1 MTKILKR
8 PLSIILAVLMVMS
21 LFVAVPITAS
31 ANVGDVVPESE
42 YLTFT
47 ALEDDSSV
55 MMSVQS
61 GSDFKYNKNGDG
73 WHDYNINDYERI
85 YLNKGEYVRF
95 RGSNTISNYAGGN
108 FSISRK
114 VAASGNIMSLR
125 LDSESRSQG
134 LTDECFHMMFERC
147 YGLITAPELPE
158 TTLAEYCYEGMF
170 NKCTNLTTAP
180 ELPATALTR
189 GCYSDMFN
197 GCTSLTEA
205 PKLPATSLAYGCYH
219 GMFEGCTSLTE
230 LPELPATSLAEA
242 CYYGMFDGCSSIRI
256 SNVAGTINGIK
267 YSEEYKIPTEG
278 TATNASYA
286 LNSMFANTGG
296 RFKGTPSINTTY
308 YIGKPVY
315 TVTWKNGDNVI
326 EEDTDVESGA
336 APSFDGETPEKA
348 EDETN
353 TYTFSGWSDGNTTY
367 GLSDT
372 LPAVSGDVTYT
383 AQFTSTPKHV
393 HEWDYDNPVWGTP
406 TGDWSGYTVSVTLK
420 CKDDETHT
428 KTLTAGQVGMSSEY
442 AESCIDDGY
451 TEANFSVTDDGH
463 TLTNTLQFNI
473 IPATG
478 EHEFTT
484 HHPAVAATC
493 TTDGNEEYWECDVC
507 GKYFS
512 DAACTHEIEEDSWIL
527 PAGHTDLQHVAAQAA
542 TFEADGNIEYWY
554 CSGCDKYFSDAEG
567 TTEITQASTVIAQKV
582 AVAQV
587 GSTKYES
594 LQEAIAAAADGDTI
608 KLLADQTI
616 DLQLAAGEEYTIDLN
631 SYTLTVES
639 PQNYYNYIYGNL
651 TIDDSSAAKTG
662 KVVVDD
668 YGIAPR
674 AGGKVTVNSGS
685 FTTADDYPYI
695 FYLMGGELEVNG
707 GTFTAVHPVN
717 CYASGKTVLGGTV
730 VINDGEFTS
739 TEDYVISGF
748 ENSNITIN
756 GGSFTGPNPVFVGKA
771 SKKTSGFTP
780 ASATINAGT
789 FTATNDTPVVGCAKG
804 ASVVIKGGTFTDG
817 ELSADSTSE
826 ISVSGGTFDRD
837 VDIYAAPGFVGK
849 QLSATTFGV
858 EVDPNPLGTAPIIGF
873 QKKAA
878 DAEHDQGVR
887 IITKVEGCDLTQ
899 FDEYGYVVAKV
910 SGKEQATANFSN
922 MKAYGGNG
930 EKTIKCNGT
939 VNTIDGYGTPYVTLA
954 VNGMS
959 DGQQVAARFYA
970 IKDGVTYYSNYVSTA
985 RYNGI
990 IATY

>member
-8 PLSIILAVLMVMS
+8 PLSVLLAALMIVS
-21 LFVAVPITAS
+21 LFVAVPVTAS
-31 ANVGDVVPESE
+31 ATEETSTVTWNSFSGTGGMSSGGVTLTTTQSNTRVAENFYAGRGTA
-42 YLTFT
+42 TFT
-47 ALEDDSSV
+47 APEGSVFTKIEIKNCEYTGNLNFPGATVAESGGYWDYMDPEDPYWEPYYTVTWTGESSEV
-55 MMSVQS
+55 TFSGAVYGIESIVFTLKSV
-61 GSDFKYNKNGDG
+61 
-73 WHDYNINDYERI
+73 
-85 YLNKGEYVRF
+85 
-95 RGSNTISNYAGGN
+95 
-108 FSISRK
+108 
-114 VAASGNIMSLR
+114 
-125 LDSESRSQG
+125 
-134 LTDECFHMMFERC
+134 
-147 YGLITAPELPE
+147 AP
-158 TTLAEYCYEGMF
+158 TT
-170 NKCTNLTTAP
+170 
-180 ELPATALTR
+180 
-189 GCYSDMFN
+189 
-197 GCTSLTEA
+197 
-205 PKLPATSLAYGCYH
+205 
-219 GMFEGCTSLTE
+219 
-230 LPELPATSLAEA
+230 
-242 CYYGMFDGCSSIRI
+242 
-256 SNVAGTINGIK
+256 
-267 YSEEYKIPTEG
+267 
-278 TATNASYA
+278 
-286 LNSMFANTGG
+286 
-296 RFKGTPSINTTY
+296 
-308 YIGKPVY
+308 Y
-315 TVTWKNGDNVI
+315 TVTWKNGDDVI
-326 EEDTDVESGA
+326 KTDTVDEGTT
-336 APSFDGETPEKA
+336 PTYDGTTPEKA

-372 LPAVSGDVTYT
+372 LPNVTADVTYT

-608 KLLADQTI
+608 KLTDNITLTEALVIPEGKNFT
-616 DLQLAAGEEYTIDLN
+616 LDLN
-631 SYTLTVES
+631 GKD
-639 PQNYYNYIYGNL
+639 I
-651 TIDDSSAAKTG
+651 TG
-662 KVVVDD
+662 DVNDQMIKNNGTVVVDD
-668 YGIAPR
+668 TSAAPGHIYNTNIDKQGNAAFANYGTATVENGYFGDKNSDMTDANDVNRGAGFQNYGTAVINGGYFTACDNFTNTEGTGSGYAYAIINYGTTTINDATVYGMNNGNIANNEGTMVVN
-674 AGGKVTVNSGS
+674 GGN
-685 FTTADDYPYI
+685 FTLTKGAKKNYYTFYNGTDDA
-695 FYLMGGELEVNG
+695 ETTVNG
-707 GTFTAVHPVN
+707 GTFTN
-717 CYASGKTVLGGTV
+717 TTGTALAHTGV
-730 VINDGEFTS
+730 GS
-739 TEDYVISGF
+739 TK
-748 ENSNITIN
+748 IN
-756 GGSFTGPNPVFVGKA
+756 GGSFTYKKFEQ
-771 SKKTSGFTP
+771 SKTGAP
-780 ASATINAGT
+780 A
-789 FTATNDTPVVGCAKG
+789 
-804 ASVVIKGGTFTDG
+804 
-817 ELSADSTSE
+817 
-826 ISVSGGTFDRD
+826 VSGGTFSSD

-858 EVDPNPLGTAPIIGF
+858 EVDTNPLGTAPIIGF

-878 DAEHDQGVR
+878 DAENAQGVR
-887 IITKVEGCDLTQ
+887 IITKVEGCDLTK

-922 MKAYGGNG
+922 LKAYGGNG